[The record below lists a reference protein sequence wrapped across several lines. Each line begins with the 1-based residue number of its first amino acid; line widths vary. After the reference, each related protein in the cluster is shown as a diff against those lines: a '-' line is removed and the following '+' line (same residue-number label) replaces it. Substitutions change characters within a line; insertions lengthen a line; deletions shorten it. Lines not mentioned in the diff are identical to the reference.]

1 MVGPSLQLSHPI
13 CRRDPGYEKASAKS
27 MRETT
32 INIIDAL
39 RGQREQLKRLLAQKV
54 LISDAPRIDL
64 SEIEAQ
70 VIEIKRLLA
79 EFERLIQDQLQRG
92 Q

>member
-1 MVGPSLQLSHPI
+1 MLSAPEEA
-13 CRRDPGYEKASAKS
+13 PS

-39 RGQREQLKRLLAQKV
+39 RGQQEQLKRLVAQKT
-54 LISDAPRIDL
+54 LISDAPTSDL
-64 SEIEAQ
+64 SEIKAQ

-79 EFERLIQDQLQRG
+79 EFEKVIQDRLQRG

>member
-1 MVGPSLQLSHPI
+1 VSSLPPLVFRYKITI
-13 CRRDPGYEKASAKS
+13 CLGAKDLAPS

-39 RGQREQLKRLLAQKV
+39 RGQQEQLKRLLAQKA
-54 LISDAPRIDL
+54 LISDAPRTDL

-79 EFERLIQDQLQRG
+79 EFEKVIQDQLQRG